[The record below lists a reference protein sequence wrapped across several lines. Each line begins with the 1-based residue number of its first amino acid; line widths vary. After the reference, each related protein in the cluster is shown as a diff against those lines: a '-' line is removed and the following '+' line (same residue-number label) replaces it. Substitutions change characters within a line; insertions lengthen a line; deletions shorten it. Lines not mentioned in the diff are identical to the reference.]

1 MLDTRRGVE
10 TPEGVILD
18 VRPAGPVPRFGA
30 FAIDLLI
37 RGVIYMVLATVL
49 SAGGKFGTGVLLILL
64 FLIEWFYPV
73 LFELRF
79 GGATPG
85 KRAMGIAVVE
95 DSGLPVSA
103 GASVT
108 RNLLRVADFL
118 PMFYGF
124 GVMSILLTRDF
135 KRLGDLA
142 AGTLVVYRE
151 KSAAS
156 LRAVPDAA
164 PVAPE
169 RMPNSEVQNALIA
182 LAARSPR
189 LTVERFDELVELAEQ
204 AVEGPRGRRWPDP
217 RRRVF
222 ALANWLLGKRA

>member
-18 VRPAGPVPRFGA
+18 VRPAGPAARFGA
-30 FAIDLLI
+30 LAIDLLI
-37 RGVIYMVLATVL
+37 RGVVYTVLATL
-49 SAGGKFGTGVLLILL
+49 LGSAGKLGVGILLILL

-73 LFELRF
+73 IFEVRF

-95 DSGLPVSA
+95 DSGLPVGA

-108 RNLLRVADFL
+108 RNLLRFADFL
-118 PMFYGF
+118 PLFYGF
-124 GVMSILLTRDF
+124 GVMSMLLTRDF

-151 KSAAS
+151 KNSAT
-156 LRAVPDAA
+156 LRTVPDAD
-164 PVAPE
+164 PVAPQ

-182 LAARSPR
+182 LAARSSR
-189 LTVERFDELVELAEQ
+189 LTAERFDELVELAEQ
-204 AVEGPRGRRWPDP
+204 AVEGRRGRRWPDP

-222 ALANWLLGKRA
+222 GLANWLLGKRR